1 MSNSYKHFTLSDGT
15 RLAYLDGG
23 EGEPV
28 LLLAGWSQSVAQY
41 KHQLGPLRANHRVIA
56 MDWRGHGQSDKP
68 EGGHRVVRYAQDLR
82 EFVRGLGLA
91 DLTVVAHSVGAS
103 VVWAYLDAYGPEA
116 LKRLVFIDKGA
127 AETAKPDWS
136 AATADLR
143 GSSIRELSGLRQFYQ
158 NVLYSTTVPQTVDL
172 VRRLFSPAFPEDE
185 LAWVAAENL
194 LLPRPHAAALLW
206 DIALDDWSDLFPRIA
221 LPTLVVG
228 AEASLYSAASQ
239 RWIAAQCLNG
249 RAEIFEASA
258 GGSHFMF
265 MENPERFNRAVL
277 DFIVNT

>member
-1 MSNSYKHFTLSDGT
+1 MNDYKHFTLSDGT
-15 RLAYLDGG
+15 KLAYLDSGR
-23 EGEPV
+23 GEPV

-41 KHQLGPLRANHRVIA
+41 KHQFEAFSENHRLIA

-68 EGGHRVVRYAQDLR
+68 AGGYRVVRFAQDLR
-82 EFVRGLGLA
+82 DFVKGLGLA

-103 VVWAYLDAYGPEA
+103 VVWAYLDAYGSGGI
-116 LKRLVFIDKGA
+116 KRLVFIDKGA
-127 AETAKPDWS
+127 AETAKPDWD
-136 AATADLR
+136 ATTADIR
-143 GSSIRELSGLRQFYQ
+143 GSSILELSGLSQFYH
-158 NVLYSTTVPQTVDL
+158 NVLCSTTVPQTVEL
-172 VRRLFSPAFPEDE
+172 LRRLFSQDFSEEE

-194 LLPRPHAAALLW
+194 LMPRPHAAALLW
-206 DIALDDWSDLFPRIA
+206 DIALDDWSDLFPCIQ

-239 RWIAAQCLNG
+239 RWIAAQCPNG
-249 RAEIFEASA
+249 RAEIFEADD

-277 DFIVNT
+277 DFIAGT